1 MAIPGGSE
9 MRRLKLTVQTAALC
23 LLSLLSACQR
33 DGDMNVRKTAFPGE
47 ISAGGGT
54 SGEAIARAKSGNA
67 GAGSAATATA
77 PGTPAAPASPA
88 SPAATTP
95 STAPAAKE
103 QMPSGTPGIPQGNE
117 GNTGGVALGGTTSA
131 AAVTKAA
138 PGAAPDPAAAKAK
151 AEAQAALEK
160 QQLAESMEKVSA
172 YWRKQAA
179 ANRWETHPPVPVAA
193 AQGFDA
199 SATQSSAS
207 GQPGGRQGA
216 AAAQAPI
223 RSEKA
228 GTAQPSKDA
237 KPDNPRSIQ
246 VPGDQADQK
255 TPQQGK

>member
-1 MAIPGGSE
+1 MH
-9 MRRLKLTVQTAALC
+9 RLKLRVQIGQTVVLC

-33 DGDMNVRKTAFPGE
+33 DGDANVRKTAFPGQV
-47 ISAGGGT
+47 SAGGGT
-54 SGEAIARAKSGNA
+54 SGEAIARAKTGNA
-67 GAGSAATATA
+67 GTGSALTAAEPGTPPA
-77 PGTPAAPASPA
+77 PGTPAAAT
-88 SPAATTP
+88 PAAPAP
-95 STAPAAKE
+95 SSAPVAKE

-117 GNTGGVALGGTTSA
+117 GNTGGAALGGTTA
-131 AAVTKAA
+131 AAAATKTAPAA
-138 PGAAPDPAAAKAK
+138 TPDPAAAKAK

-160 QQLAESMEKVSA
+160 QKLAESMDKVSA

-199 SATQSSAS
+199 SAAQSSAS

-223 RSEKA
+223 SSEKA

-237 KPDNPRSIQ
+237 KPENPVSIRA
-246 VPGDQADQK
+246 PGDQADQK
-255 TPQQGK
+255 PPQQGK